1 MSGNSE
7 AVYSRKNTSNQA
19 PNGSATV
26 FEFVHSVKLDSE
38 QVYLNGLLQ
47 VAGVDY
53 TATIAGNR
61 ITGIEFGTAPA
72 TIDSVIFYGVWGV
85 FSNIGTNV

>member
-7 AVYSRKNTSNQA
+7 SIYAKKNTSSQA
-19 PNGSATV
+19 PNGTATV
-26 FEFVHSVKLDSE
+26 FGFVNAAKINSE

-72 TIDSVIFYGVWGV
+72 TTDSVIFYGVY
-85 FSNIGTNV
+85 GTFTSVGI